1 MTGIATM
8 NWRAALLRDCVS
20 PPWLVY
26 GSFRLSAAW
35 PARRSHAKGQ
45 KKDHVPVQPKRRGGE
60 WCDTD
65 RSPLLG
71 YRTCKRSCSR
81 IKPSR
86 SQAGSWSIKTV
97 QIDPQNRVSARTLDL
112 NTNYAIQQSCTVQ
125 VRRATCG
132 TPISWDYIISKKIL
146 LYTTSFHIFLVAAGK
161 KRP

>member
-8 NWRAALLRDCVS
+8 NWRAAAAAWPRLAFLVS
-20 PPWLVY
+20 LY

-45 KKDHVPVQPKRRGGE
+45 KKDHMPVQPKRRGGE
-60 WCDTD
+60 WCDNWHCD

-112 NTNYAIQQSCTVQ
+112 NANYAIQQSCTVQ
-125 VRRATCG
+125 VRRV
-132 TPISWDYIISKKIL
+132 SHQFHEIIYGL
-146 LYTTSFHIFLVAAGK
+146 VYFLS
-161 KRP
+161 